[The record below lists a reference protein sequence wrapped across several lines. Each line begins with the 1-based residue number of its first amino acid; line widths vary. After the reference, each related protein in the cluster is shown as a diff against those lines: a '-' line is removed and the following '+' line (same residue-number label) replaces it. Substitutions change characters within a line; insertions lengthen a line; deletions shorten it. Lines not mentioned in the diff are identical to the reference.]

1 MEELKKPFLSLNQIV
16 GKHLICNKDICAN
29 NASSLTDDVW
39 KTLTNLAK
47 TRSSLV
53 LPIDNQYYE
62 YTLVHVIIAE
72 SKTAFCKQNH
82 SGNCFPAFGRH
93 PLINKLKIK
102 NEGNKPGTEAAAAA
116 LTSLFFIRSI
126 FGEPKI

>member
-16 GKHLICNKDICAN
+16 GKHLICNKDICVN
-29 NASSLTDDVW
+29 NASSLTDDAW

-47 TRSSLV
+47 TRSSLI
-53 LPIDNQYYE
+53 LPIDHQYYQ
-62 YTLVHVIIAE
+62 YKLVHVIIAE

-82 SGNCFPAFGRH
+82 SGNCCPAFGRH
-93 PLINKLKIK
+93 PLIDKLKIK
-102 NEGNKPGTEAAAAA
+102 NEGNKPGTEAVAAV
-116 LTSLFFIRSI
+116 LRSLFFIRSI